1 MRFVHSSD
9 WQIGKTF
16 AFAGDEAL
24 QALQAERLEV
34 ILRLGRLARK
44 EGAATIL
51 VAGDVYDHESPSD
64 RTLRQPLERMRQFPD
79 IQWRLIPGNHDAH
92 LPNGVWSRVL
102 KAGLPD
108 NVTAHLEPVPTPMNA
123 GETAWLLPG
132 VLTRRHTMTDTT
144 AWMDG
149 AATPEGAM
157 RIGLAHGSVRGFSSD
172 PSQQTNPVAP
182 DRPDKAGLSYLAL
195 GDWHGFNR
203 IGPRCAYS
211 GSPECDR
218 FDTGGAGGGESLLV
232 TVDAPGAPPE
242 ITRHVTGRFLWR
254 EVSATLSSL
263 EDVRALE
270 DRLRAIDPD
279 EPSRVLA
286 RLRADGVLPLSAM
299 AVFEESILGAVASAL
314 LLLRVDQT
322 PETTATEADLGVFE
336 GAGAISEAAARLTA
350 LAASGGADQKH
361 ALPALRRLAALWR
374 QESGA

>member
-24 QALQAERLEV
+24 HALQAERIQV
-34 ILRLGRLARK
+34 IRRLGHLARK

-64 RTLRQPLERMRQFPD
+64 KTLRQPLERMRDFPD

-92 LPNGVWSRVL
+92 LPNGVWSRLL

-123 GETAWLLPG
+123 EETAWLLPG

-218 FDTGGAGGGESLLV
+218 FDTGGAGGGESLIV

-242 ITRHVTGRFLWR
+242 IERHVTGRFLWR

-286 RLRADGVLPLSAM
+286 RLKADGVLPLSAM

-322 PETTATEADLGVFE
+322 PETTATEGDLSVFE

-350 LAASGGADQKH
+350 LAASGGPDQKH